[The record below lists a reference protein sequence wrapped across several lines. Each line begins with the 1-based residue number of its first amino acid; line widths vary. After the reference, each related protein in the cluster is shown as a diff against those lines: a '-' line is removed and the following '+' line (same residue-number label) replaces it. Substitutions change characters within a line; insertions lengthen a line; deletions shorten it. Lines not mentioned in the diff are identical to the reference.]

1 MAGTAPSDPAPS
13 AAGGALA
20 RSGVDVVLVARGEH
34 ARVLSEKG
42 LTLRT
47 PDDTYQIPVSAAG
60 APEEIRLT
68 DRDVLVFATKTHQL
82 DAALQ
87 QWADQPVHNG
97 DNVIGTAGELLPVL
111 TALNGVVAEE
121 MALRFF
127 ARVFGVCVW
136 TPAAYVTPG
145 EVIAKSW
152 PVAAQF
158 HIARWPAALGTDED
172 RVLLADI
179 AEAWTP
185 AGVLVKLPPD
195 AAPWKYNKLL
205 SNLANAVVALT
216 GSMSAAQ
223 KQDALLKIVSG
234 EADIVVGTHALIQDS
249 VDSFQLGLV
258 VVDEEQR
265 FGVEHKEK
273 LKAMRTD
280 VTKAVAQIRAAQLGY
295 TPDTVLVNPA
305 TVSDLLLL
313 DELVNLSPREDPNR
327 NPLFSNEL
335 ANYLGLNW
343 AVNDFVP
350 AGTAIVLESRTA
362 GVNVVEK
369 PLTINVVREGTRERD
384 VVIASR
390 RSVPVVDEPS
400 SVVVIKGV

>member
-1 MAGTAPSDPAPS
+1 MPQNSSITYPGGAPSINS
-13 AAGGALA
+13 QTGALTVSALLKQPTYLAKRIVPDQRLFLSDLLFRPGTTESGAVVYNVA
-20 RSGVDVVLVARGEH
+20 RAEDRYPSRGDSQYVEPGAEFPMIDLAEGPDVVAVALKTGAGYIVTDE
-34 ARVLSEKG
+34 ARD
-42 LTLRT
+42 RN
-47 PDDTYQIPVSAAG
+47 
-60 APEEIRLT
+60 RL
-68 DRDVLVFATKTHQL
+68 D
-82 DAALQ
+82 
-87 QWADQPVHNG
+87 
-97 DNVIGTAGELLPVL
+97 
-111 TALNGVVAEE
+111 
-121 MALRFF
+121 
-127 ARVFGVCVW
+127 
-136 TPAAYVTPG
+136 
-145 EVIAKSW
+145 VIAKGNAK
-152 PVAAQF
+152 VRNTIMRQ
-158 HIARWPAALGTDED
+158 
-172 RVLLADI
+172 
-179 AEAWTP
+179 
-185 AGVLVKLPPD
+185 D
-195 AAPWKYNKLL
+195 AARC
-205 SNLANAVVALT
+205 
-216 GSMSAAQ
+216 MAAF
-223 KQDALLKIVSG
+223 DAAAPTVNSTAKWST
-234 EADIVVGTHALIQDS
+234 A
-249 VDSFQLGLV
+249 
-258 VVDEEQR
+258 
-265 FGVEHKEK
+265 
-273 LKAMRTD
+273 KAMRTD